1 MTVRE
6 WRSEEWE
13 IGSKARDQHE
23 LQYMARK
30 ILAGA
35 DLIENTPTPGHSR
48 DDLSRCIVVRCSWM
62 PNIRY
67 IIHMNGFT
75 VEDIHETVWS
85 DEELRRMEEFE
96 AKRHNIAKEA

>member
-6 WRSEEWE
+6 WRNEEWE
-13 IGSKARDQHE
+13 TGSKARDQRE
-23 LQYMARK
+23 LQYMAQK

-35 DLIENTPTPGHSR
+35 DLIENTPTPGHGQ
-48 DDLSRCIVVRCSWM
+48 DDLSRCIVAQCSWM

-67 IIHMNGFT
+67 IIHMDGFT

-85 DEELRRMEEFE
+85 DEELRRI
-96 AKRHNIAKEA
+96 KKV